1 MPDRRK
7 RNDEHQRRPAL
18 SGLELEV
25 MLVVWELGECT
36 SGDVI
41 EAFRSRREL
50 AASTLRNVLAKLRA
64 KGYLKP
70 VPTIGRGFLL
80 RPTVERRAV
89 EHSTLKS
96 LVASFFEGSPQQA
109 IASLLDASKISN
121 ADLDE
126 IRRMIDARKRQ
137 GGAR

>member
-1 MPDRRK
+1 
-7 RNDEHQRRPAL
+7 
-18 SGLELEV
+18 
-25 MLVVWELGECT
+25 
-36 SGDVI
+36 
-41 EAFRSRREL
+41 
-50 AASTLRNVLAKLRA
+50 VLAKLRA

-80 RPTVERRAV
+80 RPTVERRAI